1 MTQFM
6 IIPSYIPESV
16 VDKTSAKNFLEELPR
31 ETRKDV
37 QELYNRVRASGSN
50 KDARTTSFVPDTS
63 WIFPDEDIY
72 KTSLFL
78 PMSDDIIMR
87 SIVGGNS
94 PVISKDRLEYENM
107 ANNQNELDNPV
118 QLDLSDRFGLNKIQ

>member
-1 MTQFM
+1 MVSCT
-6 IIPSYIPESV
+6 IC
-16 VDKTSAKNFLEELPR
+16 
-31 ETRKDV
+31 
-37 QELYNRVRASGSN
+37 NR
-50 KDARTTSFVPDTS
+50 
-63 WIFPDEDIY
+63 
-72 KTSLFL
+72 
-78 PMSDDIIMR
+78 SDDIIMR